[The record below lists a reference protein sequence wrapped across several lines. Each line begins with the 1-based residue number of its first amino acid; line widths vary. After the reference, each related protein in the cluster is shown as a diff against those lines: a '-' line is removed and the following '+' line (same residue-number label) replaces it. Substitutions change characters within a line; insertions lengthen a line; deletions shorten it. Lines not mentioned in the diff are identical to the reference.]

1 MPRDEVEAAYF
12 TLLRARDEVDGAAR
26 ATARCSTTSSGVCTG
41 SAPRAPRSSAD
52 VSTGG
57 CCVPSGTPTARST
70 RPSTPGCAVIAD
82 ERARLPERLASAEA
96 FVVEAEADHDR
107 SCGPP
112 APRRPEVYR
121 DDPLDDEAE
130 LIAIAGDDAV
140 ATLHAGRDELSRDPL
155 EVALDVLRVLQGW
168 VDDEAAGRWL
178 TSPQRRLE
186 GRTPVEALRDGAF
199 EEVEDAARAWV
210 AANA

>member
-1 MPRDEVEAAYF
+1 M
-12 TLLRARDEVDGAAR
+12 
-26 ATARCSTTSSGVCTG
+26 
-41 SAPRAPRSSAD
+41 
-52 VSTGG
+52 
-57 CCVPSGTPTARST
+57 
-70 RPSTPGCAVIAD
+70 
-82 ERARLPERLASAEA
+82 
-96 FVVEAEADHDR
+96 
-107 SCGPP
+107 
-112 APRRPEVYR
+112 YR

-130 LIAIAGDDAV
+130 LIAIAGEDAV
-140 ATLHAGRDELSRDPL
+140 ELLNEASDHPGRAPL

-186 GRTPVEALRDGAF
+186 GRSPVVALADGAF